1 MCVGNIHIYFLLLQC
16 LWTRIIQKCNVL
28 QVKSKHLIL
37 RRQFVMMM
45 TLKARRIY
53 VSSLQAPLIPTNTF
67 TGHLK
72 TMYDNSHFLLA
83 FT

>member
-37 RRQFVMMM
+37 RRQFVVMMR
-45 TLKARRIY
+45 LKARR
-53 VSSLQAPLIPTNTF
+53 
-67 TGHLK
+67 
-72 TMYDNSHFLLA
+72 HFSCTLFKQISA
-83 FT
+83 A